1 VETESVSET
10 SVYWDYLERLWV
22 QVHFTAFSCRTK
34 FKTFIFTAF
43 FALRLGLCIAAF
55 AWLYHYH
62 HHHRRRRRRRL
73 HTPRWALASLS
84 KCRQRLLS
92 WVAVKQFQQS
102 SFLVSS
108 STPSIHLD
116 IGRPRSL
123 WLPVFVHKIFLGNC
137 LCKQD
142 YYAIS
147 MCKIYV
153 VLFRSVKNVT

>member
-1 VETESVSET
+1 METESVSET
-10 SVYWDYLERLWV
+10 SVYWDYLERLRV
-22 QVHFTAFSCRTK
+22 QVHFTEFSRRTK

-62 HHHRRRRRRRL
+62 HHHRRRRRRRRRRL

-92 WVAVKQFQQS
+92 WVAVKQFLQS
-102 SFLVSS
+102 SFLASS

-116 IGRPRSL
+116 IGRPRPL
-123 WLPVFVHKIFLGNC
+123 WLPVFVHKIFLG
-137 LCKQD
+137 KQD

-147 MCKIYV
+147 MYKIYV